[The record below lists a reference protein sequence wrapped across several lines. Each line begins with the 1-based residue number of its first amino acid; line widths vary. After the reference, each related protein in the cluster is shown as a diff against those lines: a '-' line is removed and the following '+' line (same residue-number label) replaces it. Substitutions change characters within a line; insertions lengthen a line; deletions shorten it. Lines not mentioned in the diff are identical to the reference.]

1 MLATVRPMT
10 ASRRLEG
17 KVAVITGGAN
27 GIGRA
32 CAERFAE
39 EGADIVIGDLMD
51 GPGKDA
57 VAAVEERGAKALF
70 QQLDATSPEGNE
82 ALMQRALDEFGR
94 LDAVV
99 TSAGISGKG
108 YVSDGDTS
116 AAVQRLAA
124 GAQAMSDPVQQ
135 FTEFPLDDWHQ
146 VLDVNLTGTLLAIQS
161 AARRMSDG
169 GSIITIASI
178 AAKQPEAGTPSYSVS
193 KAGVWMLTKF
203 AARSLVGA
211 GIRVNAIGPGFIET
225 NMTAVVAAIPQLL
238 DRFLPQ
244 VPMGRMGT
252 PLEIANTA
260 LFLASDESSYTTG
273 EIFHVDGGFY
283 TE

>member
-1 MLATVRPMT
+1 MVATVPAM
-10 ASRRLEG
+10 AAGRLQD

-39 EGADIVIGDLMD
+39 EGADVVIGDLMD

-57 VAAVEERGAKALF
+57 VAAVEERGRRAVF
-70 QQLDATSPEGNE
+70 QRLDAASAEDNE
-82 ALMQRALDEFGR
+82 ALMQRAVDELGR
-94 LDAVV
+94 LDVVV

-108 YVSDGDTS
+108 YVSDGDT
-116 AAVQRLAA
+116 AEAVKRLSEGA
-124 GAQAMSDPVQQ
+124 GAAMDPVRS
-135 FTEFPLDDWHQ
+135 FTDFPIDDWQQ
-146 VLDVNLTGTLLAIQS
+146 VIDVNLTGTLLAIQS
-161 AARRMSDG
+161 AARRMTGG
-169 GSIITIASI
+169 GSIITLASI

-225 NMTAVVAAIPQLL
+225 NMTAVVSAIPQLR

-252 PLEIANTA
+252 PQEIANTA
-260 LFLASDESSYTTG
+260 LFLASDEASYTTG